1 MATREDLHRA
11 VDALENEQVP
21 RARLVIEEED
31 AGHAPLPEAWQTFE
45 DGTPQPDW
53 TAIIRA
59 DRDHA
64 H

>member
-1 MATREDLHRA
+1 MG
-11 VDALENEQVP
+11 ALRHEPGEVP
-21 RARLVIEEED
+21 RARLVVENTDLE
-31 AGHAPLPEAWQTFE
+31 HAPLPKVWRTFE

-59 DRDHA
+59 DRDYA